1 MILDVTIAAGDD
13 YVSDVSAFKVRWW
26 RDRYFTGEQAH
37 FWPEELEDCPTWQ
50 VNPAYQLVTRDRV
63 FAIAAT
69 DGPHRHVRTAAAA
82 YVWGVGKSAYQ
93 IGWLARAFTTDP
105 AAVERKLGGAAE
117 VLAEEGPVA
126 AYRSMLLPGAPNN
139 IKFMGPAYFTK
150 FLGCLRAGAFVRRIR
165 FIAICLNGYRASS
178 SERCNLRGSIQLG
191 RR

>member
-105 AAVERKLGGAAE
+105 AAVERNSAVPLKCWQRRARSLHAA
-117 VLAEEGPVA
+117 A
-126 AYRSMLLPGAPNN
+126 
-139 IKFMGPAYFTK
+139 
-150 FLGCLRAGAFVRRIR
+150 CCCRARRTT
-165 FIAICLNGYRASS
+165 SS
-178 SERCNLRGSIQLG
+178 SWG
-191 RR
+191 RPTSRSS